1 MNNQVQQQ
9 APAPQVITKSTILY
23 SERRGATYKP
33 NDEIEIK
40 EKSRTI
46 PIVIDSVQKLIRD
59 VPEYLK
65 LNQKEFKTSY
75 VRFPS
80 SDEIPYATQMLPAAV
95 IEYYSR

>member
-1 MNNQVQQQ
+1 M
-9 APAPQVITKSTILY
+9 I
-23 SERRGATYKP
+23 
-33 NDEIEIK
+33 DEIEIK

-75 VRFPS
+75 VRYPS